1 MNSNYFVFLMA
12 LFTYNNKTKYL
23 SHYFESILQHIK
35 CDELLISKDYLLT
48 KGFKSNIIFLR
59 VSNDNELY
67 CTLNSENYKTE
78 NFIKT
83 FQISFVDIV

>member
-23 SHYFESILQHIK
+23 SYYFENILHNIK
-35 CDELLISKDYLLT
+35 CNELLISKDYLLT
-48 KGFKSNIIFLR
+48 RGFQSNIIFLR
-59 VSNDNELY
+59 VSNENEIY
-67 CTLNSENYKTE
+67 CNLKSENFKPE

-83 FQISFVDIV
+83 FEISLVDIV